1 MLARPI
7 GPGEEPSVYI
17 IVVGAGEVG
26 SYLARILLEEGH
38 DVAIVEAD
46 EKLARTLDAGLDAL
60 VIHGSGVNRRALEA
74 AGVRRADLLLAVTHT
89 DEVNLITCMTA
100 ERIGADG
107 LRTVARVRQEEYLG
121 SQSSLSADDLGLD
134 LLVGPERAV
143 ADEVVDLLGYEG
155 SGNVQHLCDHR
166 IVLLELPLSAD
177 SPLVHE
183 SLAQLREVFPTPSL
197 VAAVRGPKGLRI
209 PRGDDT
215 LSADERAYV
224 LTVPKNADE
233 FWILSGKP
241 WHHVRHALIIGCGTI
256 GFHLAKELEAKR
268 MYPTIIE
275 IDRERAE
282 WVSSKLTKSLVL
294 HGDATDPA
302 ILDEQLQERSDAV
315 VVLLED
321 DEKAVLVGLF
331 ARHLG
336 AKKVIVRSDKPAYA
350 PIAHKLGVDALISP
364 KRAVANAIL
373 HFVRRGKVSSARMLG
388 DHEGEIIEV
397 TVPAEPRHRA
407 IIEKPLRD
415 LDFPAGALLGVVM
428 RGDEVFIADGDTVLR
443 PGDGLLVVALSA
455 ALHRV
460 EELFS

>member
-1 MLARPI
+1 
-7 GPGEEPSVYI
+7 
-17 IVVGAGEVG
+17 
-26 SYLARILLEEGH
+26 
-38 DVAIVEAD
+38 
-46 EKLARTLDAGLDAL
+46 
-60 VIHGSGVNRRALEA
+60 
-74 AGVRRADLLLAVTHT
+74 
-89 DEVNLITCMTA
+89 
-100 ERIGADG
+100 
-107 LRTVARVRQEEYLG
+107 
-121 SQSSLSADDLGLD
+121 
-134 LLVGPERAV
+134 
-143 ADEVVDLLGYEG
+143 
-155 SGNVQHLCDHR
+155 
-166 IVLLELPLSAD
+166 
-177 SPLVHE
+177 
-183 SLAQLREVFPTPSL
+183 
-197 VAAVRGPKGLRI
+197 
-209 PRGDDT
+209 
-215 LSADERAYV
+215 
-224 LTVPKNADE
+224 
-233 FWILSGKP
+233 
-241 WHHVRHALIIGCGTI
+241 
-256 GFHLAKELEAKR
+256 